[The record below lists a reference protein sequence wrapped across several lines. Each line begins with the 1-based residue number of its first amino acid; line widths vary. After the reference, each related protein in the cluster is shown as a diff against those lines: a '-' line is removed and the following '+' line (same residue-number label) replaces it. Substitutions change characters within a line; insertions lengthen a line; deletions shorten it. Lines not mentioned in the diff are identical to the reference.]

1 MADSFFK
8 AVIRDPK
15 WDVRSEAKRLGFLF
29 QLYIDSKKPTE
40 VFIKY
45 KTAKE
50 AAKARASL
58 AQNENVLRVESMDEW
73 NIKPKKQESKQPE
86 HNASAAPSVVGSTV
100 QTRSPAKHNSAA
112 SNHMPP
118 PMPMQM
124 PMQMQMPMGPPGM
137 FSVCAACRNSG
148 ASFQCFVCGIFY
160 CGDQCQRADWP
171 AHIMQCVPR
180 LVRATNP
187 FVAANVPQ
195 RSMPLPFNGMFPGA
209 GNNIWY
215 ENKENAQHY
224 APPHSNGPVAGSSK
238 QQAGTSKQQ
247 PGTSKQQAQQPKPVP
262 TATPK
267 ESPPCSVPTN
277 VLKSMAM
284 KRHQD
289 QADPSNSVVSGESSA
304 PAKANEAKP
313 AKEGSK
319 LAKRV
324 QQKTAPKRT
333 IQYATFPLEGENVKI
348 SYVSAGGEL
357 YVYRTGPEANGQPNR
372 YIELV
377 KRSIECARGVKE
389 MVQAAPKVEDV
400 VFAPFDGD
408 YYRAAVKSVDGS
420 QVSVF
425 FPDFGNSLTVEWKQL
440 KDIPDKDIQYGTCYT
455 HAVKIE
461 GVPTPYTPMVY
472 QFLCTLQELDDF
484 ELTKVEDGAGG
495 KTIDMRHVR
504 ELYQLSEKVREV
516 GNKEKMDEKAKK
528 AAVKQ
533 EAVPKMP
540 IPDPASYLPVTADDI
555 IEHDMQMGPDVELMI
570 VEASELDGLNQLT
583 VILKSDSLEF
593 ANMLNECEQRG
604 AADPNPYQPEEEN
617 LVFLLQF
624 EGIWCRAL
632 LASSQDEEKQ
642 YYLLDLGIIRTLSE
656 QPECRRYPAGLTR
669 KMFACECIVD
679 NPEMLRVTNATED
692 NNVALRGMML
702 KATVYQHTEEEN
714 ETTHIKILS
723 IRG

>member
-195 RSMPLPFNGMFPGA
+195 RSMPLAFNGMFPGA
-209 GNNIWY
+209 GNNNWY

-224 APPHSNGPVAGSSK
+224 APPHPNGPVAGSSK

-267 ESPPCSVPTN
+267 ESPPCNVPTN

-289 QADPSNSVVSGESSA
+289 QADHQGVVSGESSA

-333 IQYATFPLEGENVKI
+333 I
-348 SYVSAGGEL
+348 
-357 YVYRTGPEANGQPNR
+357 
-372 YIELV
+372 
-377 KRSIECARGVKE
+377 
-389 MVQAAPKVEDV
+389 
-400 VFAPFDGD
+400 
-408 YYRAAVKSVDGS
+408 
-420 QVSVF
+420 
-425 FPDFGNSLTVEWKQL
+425 
-440 KDIPDKDIQYGTCYT
+440 
-455 HAVKIE
+455 
-461 GVPTPYTPMVY
+461 
-472 QFLCTLQELDDF
+472 
-484 ELTKVEDGAGG
+484 G
-495 KTIDMRHVR
+495 K
-504 ELYQLSEKVREV
+504 
-516 GNKEKMDEKAKK
+516 KEKMDEKAKK

-555 IEHDMQMGPDVELMI
+555 IEHDMQICLIYLICLLLVQWITM
-570 VEASELDGLNQLT
+570 
-583 VILKSDSLEF
+583 
-593 ANMLNECEQRG
+593 
-604 AADPNPYQPEEEN
+604 DP
-617 LVFLLQF
+617 
-624 EGIWCRAL
+624 
-632 LASSQDEEKQ
+632 
-642 YYLLDLGIIRTLSE
+642 
-656 QPECRRYPAGLTR
+656 
-669 KMFACECIVD
+669 CEC
-679 NPEMLRVTNATED
+679 
-692 NNVALRGMML
+692 
-702 KATVYQHTEEEN
+702 
-714 ETTHIKILS
+714 S
-723 IRG
+723 